1 MSRLNNTQI
10 KQKINQMDEEA
21 EMLRSKILEGNN
33 EIDSAQG
40 EFKVIQQTVQA
51 MVSRFQQAHFKPNI
65 AQKMDYDEN
74 TEFHET
80 NVDQYLAECEEYL
93 S

>member
-80 NVDQYLAECEEYL
+80 NVDQYWAECEEYL

>member
-40 EFKVIQQTVQA
+40 EFKVIQKTVQA

>member
-40 EFKVIQQTVQA
+40 EFKVIQ
-51 MVSRFQQAHFKPNI
+51 
-65 AQKMDYDEN
+65 
-74 TEFHET
+74 
-80 NVDQYLAECEEYL
+80 
-93 S
+93 